1 MLRKT
6 EKRIV
11 VIFLMMFIGCFFVA
25 CTQAETELKKEQ
37 GDKIT
42 APPESIVEKY
52 DLDAFYK
59 KYLDAN
65 GIAITSSEKV
75 ADEALY
81 EVRYLISKA
90 LAHRPDI
97 WQSMAEG
104 GTRITIIGAKEEVSQ
119 IPEYYIEDKE
129 RAAYQNRR
137 VRGYGGPKLTSCG
150 EENLLNYPGDRYT
163 GENIFLHEFAH
174 CIDNHQRRIDRDFRR
189 KLSRLYRDARKRGLW
204 ENTYAGSNA
213 AEYWAEGVQDWWDCN
228 KEGRGG
234 KVDGIHNHVNTREE
248 LQAYDPNL
256 AALIEETLGKDEWRY
271 SRYIDRNKEYVE
283 EQKSEYE
290 IEEIPEGKVI
300 AVPKSIIEKYEL
312 DPNFYAKMISCGGLP
327 IMGSK
332 NLEDRAL
339 LRANEIANHLLA
351 GREDIRRM
359 MIRDD
364 VRLTIIAAEEQ
375 TTDVPEYYEPDP
387 VRRAYTNERARGFGG
402 RMTSFGE
409 ENLLCLPIDRYD
421 DENIMV
427 HEFGGHCVDRTLRS
441 MDRDFGRKL
450 RRLYSDAKKRGLYK
464 DTYAGSNVAE
474 YWAEGVQSYFDCN
487 RQNNWNHNYVNT
499 REELYEYDPN
509 LAKLVAETFRLSEQQ
524 DWRYKPMAKQP
535 AVTKPP
541 AKLKA
546 NKFYTK
552 YVDCR
557 SLPILGS
564 EKASDEAMLRANEII
579 RSMFAYRHDI
589 LKAMIDSSLWV
600 VILAADEKVPELRN
614 TTLIFNPAKE
624 GEDVLVR
631 EFAKDIVTIVASRPA
646 DPNFEKASSRSKQQY
661 ELYGVVRVDER
672 FKKRLEELYKKAM
685 DKELW
690 KGTPAAENATEYFA
704 EGVQSWFDCNGK
716 VTDEKGETVNTR
728 DELKKYDPEL
738 AEFIA
743 DTFKHTQ
750 REGFDWRCPVGGTV
764 KKNLASDYLQRLSA
778 ETRQLESYQCKIDY
792 LFEQP
797 LFESKSLR
805 KGKLYYQK
813 RKDKSLLRINFETLK
828 EDDGAP
834 QDYKDEYIFDG
845 RWLTH
850 IDYQTEQVKRYE
862 QAEEGEQI
870 DAFELVRQSFPII
883 GFTKVEELEKDFE
896 IKFVGQKSTKA
907 GGFVQLNLKP
917 KPESQYAEDYV
928 SIDFWIDIQID
939 LPSKIAA
946 VNTEKD
952 LYTIEFVK
960 AVINKTIDKVIFEYK
975 IPEGFTVE
983 INKLG
988 DEK

>member
-1 MLRKT
+1 MHSKARSQ
-6 EKRIV
+6 IV
-11 VIFLMMFIGCFFVA
+11 VILLMVFISCFFAA
-25 CTQAETELKKEQ
+25 CTQAETEVKKEQ

-42 APPESIVEKY
+42 APTESIVEKY
-52 DLDAFYK
+52 ELDPFYK
-59 KYLDAN
+59 KYLDVN
-65 GIAITSSEKV
+65 GIAVTSSDKV
-75 ADEALY
+75 TDEALY
-81 EVRYLISKA
+81 EVKYLIGKA
-90 LAHRPDI
+90 LAHRPGI
-97 WQSMAEG
+97 WKSMAEG
-104 GTRITIIGAKEEVSQ
+104 GTRITIIGAKEEVSKV
-119 IPEYYIEDKE
+119 PEYYIEDEE

-163 GENIFLHEFAH
+163 GESIFLHEFAH
-174 CIDNHQRRIDRDFRR
+174 CIDNHQRRIDRSFRR
-189 KLSRLYRDARKRGLW
+189 KLSALYRDARKRGLW

-228 KEGRGG
+228 KQGRGG

-248 LQAYDPNL
+248 LQEYDPNL
-256 AALIEETLGKDEWRY
+256 AALIAETLGEDQWRY

-283 EQKSEYE
+283 EQKSEYS

-300 AVPKSIIEKYEL
+300 AVPKSIIEKYDL
-312 DPNFYAKMISCGGLP
+312 DPNFYTKMISCGGLP

-332 NLEDRAL
+332 NLDDRSL
-339 LRANEIANHLLA
+339 LRANEITNHLLA

-359 MIRDD
+359 MIRDN

-375 TTDVPEYYEPDP
+375 TTDVPEYYEADP

-402 RMTSFGE
+402 KMTSFGE

-427 HEFGGHCVDRTLRS
+427 HEFGGHCVDRMLRQ
-441 MDRDFGRKL
+441 MNREFGREL
-450 RRLYSDAKKRGLYK
+450 RRLYKDAISRGLYK

-474 YWAEGVQSYFDCN
+474 YWAEAVQSYFDCN

-509 LAKLVAETFRLSEQQ
+509 IAKLIADTFRLSEEQ

-546 NKFYTK
+546 DKFYTK

-564 EKASDEAMLRANEII
+564 AKANDEAMLKANEII

-589 LKAMIDSSLWV
+589 LKAMIDVDLWV

-614 TTLIFNPAKE
+614 TTLILNPAKE
-624 GEDVLVR
+624 DEDMLVR
-631 EFAKDIVTIVASRPA
+631 EFAKAIVTNVANRPV
-646 DPNFEKASSRSKQQY
+646 DPNFEKASSRGKQQY

-672 FKKRLEELYKKAM
+672 FKKQLEELYKKAM
-685 DKELW
+685 DKGLW
-690 KGTPAAENATEYFA
+690 KGTGAAENAAEYFA

-716 VTDEKGETVNTR
+716 VTDEKGKTVNTR

-750 REGFDWRCPVGGTV
+750 REGFDWKCPVGAPSQ
-764 KKNLASDYLQRLSA
+764 KKS
-778 ETRQLESYQCKIDY
+778 
-792 LFEQP
+792 
-797 LFESKSLR
+797 
-805 KGKLYYQK
+805 
-813 RKDKSLLRINFETLK
+813 
-828 EDDGAP
+828 
-834 QDYKDEYIFDG
+834 
-845 RWLTH
+845 
-850 IDYQTEQVKRYE
+850 
-862 QAEEGEQI
+862 
-870 DAFELVRQSFPII
+870 
-883 GFTKVEELEKDFE
+883 
-896 IKFVGQKSTKA
+896 
-907 GGFVQLNLKP
+907 
-917 KPESQYAEDYV
+917 
-928 SIDFWIDIQID
+928 
-939 LPSKIAA
+939 
-946 VNTEKD
+946 
-952 LYTIEFVK
+952 
-960 AVINKTIDKVIFEYK
+960 
-975 IPEGFTVE
+975 
-983 INKLG
+983 
-988 DEK
+988 

>member
-1 MLRKT
+1 M
-6 EKRIV
+6 KRH
-11 VIFLMMFIGCFFVA
+11 FFFVGIIFVFLLG
-25 CTQAETELKKEQ
+25 CGSSKSSELNDLNKR
-37 GDKIT
+37 GTSSRIT
-42 APPESIVEKY
+42 APPEPVVEKY
-52 DLDAFYK
+52 ELDAFYK

-65 GIAITSSEKV
+65 GIAITSSDKV

-81 EVRYLISKA
+81 EVRYLIGKA

-97 WQSMAEG
+97 WQSMAEA
-104 GTRITIIGAKEEVSQ
+104 GTRIIIIGAKEEVSQ
-119 IPEYYIEDKE
+119 VPEYYIEDPE

-137 VRGYGGPKLTSCG
+137 VRGYGSPTLTSCG
-150 EENLLNYPGDRYT
+150 EENLLNYSKDRYT
-163 GENIFLHEFAH
+163 GENIFIHEFGH
-174 CIDNHQRRIDRDFRR
+174 CIDNHMRRIDPNFGR
-189 KLSRLYRDARKRGLW
+189 KLRRTYKDAMDSELW
-204 ENTYAGSNA
+204 KNTYSATNP

-234 KVDGIHNHVNTREE
+234 EVDGIHNHVDTREE
-248 LQAYDPNL
+248 LQEYDPNL
-256 AALIEETLGKDEWRY
+256 AALIEETLGEDQWRY
-271 SRYIDRNKEYVE
+271 SRYIDRNKEYAE
-283 EQKSEYE
+283 ERKSDYE
-290 IEEIPEGKVI
+290 AEEIPEGKVI
-300 AVPKSIIEKYEL
+300 AIPKSVIERYEL

-332 NLEDRAL
+332 KVDDRAL
-339 LRANEIANHLLA
+339 LRANEIAEHLLA
-351 GREDIRRM
+351 GREDVRRM
-359 MIRDD
+359 MIRDN
-364 VRLTIIAAEEQ
+364 VRLTIIAAEEE
-375 TTDVPEYYEPDP
+375 TTDVPEYYEADP
-387 VRRAYTNERARGFGG
+387 VRRAYVNERARGFGG
-402 RMTSFGE
+402 KMTSFGE

-427 HEFGGHCVDRTLRS
+427 HEFGGHCVDRTIRS
-441 MDRDFGRKL
+441 MDREFGREL
-450 RRLYSDAKKRGLYK
+450 RRLYSDAIKRGLYK

-474 YWAEGVQSYFDCN
+474 YWAEAVQSYFDCN

-509 LAKLVAETFRLSEQQ
+509 LAKLVAETFRLSEEQ

-535 AVTKPP
+535 AVTTPP

-564 EKASDEAMLRANEII
+564 EKADDEAMLRANEII

-589 LKAMIDSSLWV
+589 LKAMIDAGLWV
-600 VILAADEKVPELRN
+600 VILAADEKVGELRN
-614 TTLIFNPAKE
+614 TTLILNPAKE

-631 EFAKDIVTIVASRPA
+631 EFAKAVFNIVASRPV
-646 DPNFEKASSRSKQQY
+646 DPNFEKMSPHEKQQY
-661 ELYGVVRVDER
+661 ELYGVERVDER
-672 FKKRLEELYKKAM
+672 FKKKLEELYKKAM
-685 DKELW
+685 DKGLW
-690 KGTPAAENATEYFA
+690 KGTAADASAADYFA
-704 EGVQSWFDCNGK
+704 EGVQSWFDCNSK
-716 VTDEKGETVNTR
+716 VIDEKGRTINTR
-728 DELKKYDPEL
+728 EELKKYDPEL

-750 REGFDWRCPVGGTV
+750 REGFDWRCPAAGSD
-764 KKNLASDYLQRLSA
+764 KKNPASDYLQRLSVK
-778 ETRQLESYQCKIDY
+778 TRQLESYHCKIDY

-797 LFESKSLR
+797 VFESKSLR
-805 KGKLYYQK
+805 KGNLYYQK
-813 RKDKSLLRINFETLK
+813 KKDKSLLRINFETLK

-834 QDYKDEYIFDG
+834 QDYRDEYIFDG

-883 GFTKVEELEKDFE
+883 GFTKAEELEEDFE
-896 IKFVGQKSTKA
+896 IKFIEQKSTKA
-907 GGFVQLNLKP
+907 GDFVQLNLKP

-928 SIDFWIDIQID
+928 SIDFWIDIEID
-939 LPSKIAA
+939 LPSKIIA

-952 LYTIEFVK
+952 VYTLEFLK
-960 AVINKTIDKVIFEYK
+960 PIINKTIDKTIFEYK
-975 IPEGFTVE
+975 IPKGFTVE
-983 INKLG
+983 INKLD
-988 DEK
+988 DENK